1 MNTETRTATTTPS
14 KSSTLQ
20 KRQSA
25 AMNPFDEMDRLFQGL
40 FPRAWGLPARWEWPA
55 WADVE
60 MPFEGRLPNVD
71 VVDRD
76 TEILVRAELPGVSK
90 DDLDITL
97 AEDTVTIK
105 ASTRQESKEEK
116 GDYLRREITQGSFSR
131 TIPLPAAVQG
141 DEARAS
147 FKDGVLELTLPKA
160 APARRHSVKVE

>member
-1 MNTETRTATTTPS
+1 MNTETKSATTTP
-14 KSSTLQ
+14 TRGNALQ
-20 KRQSA
+20 SRQRA
-25 AMNPFDEMDRLFQGL
+25 ALNPFEEMERLFQGL
-40 FPRAWGLPARWEWPA
+40 FPRGWGGPARWEWPA

-60 MPFEGRLPNVD
+60 MPFEGRMPKVD

-76 TEILVRAELPGVSK
+76 EEILVRAELPGVNK

-97 AEDTVTIK
+97 AEDTLTIK

-116 GDYLRREITQGSFSR
+116 GDYLRREITQGSFAR

-160 APARRHSVKVE
+160 APAKRHSVKVE